1 MLCSNKLTQFHFF
14 FPALWNIL
22 LGIYRLYP
30 TKEFLEKGGR
40 ERERKRKEKRERE
53 RDRGKE

>member
-30 TKEFLEKGGR
+30 TKEFLEKGGKGKR
-40 ERERKRKEKRERE
+40 EKAKGKERE